1 LKGMHLT
8 LDVWRHHRD
17 TVMWKMPP
25 SEWDDDEDSLL
36 PDSAP
41 LELDPALRL
50 AADLHCL
57 AQLFSPLT
65 PPTRLVRCTSRLVA
79 IYGFVDASS
88 AGFGSSLELPDGMLF
103 FRHGLWGRDA
113 DSASSNFHELCNLV
127 DSIDEGVQRGEL
139 ANLELFIFTEN
150 TTAEG
155 CYYKGNTD
163 KRRLFAQV
171 LRLRKL
177 EMHASLRLH
186 VIHVTG
192 TRMIHQGTDGLS
204 RGLLTDGVFAS
215 NHMKLHVPLHLP
227 AHHCHPPV
235 LSWVQSWCPQA
246 AIQPLTPAEWY
257 WEGHGLSA
265 CSVQSPQGTYFPSL
279 HPSEWFLWSP
289 PPAAAQAAL
298 EELTASRHKHPGLDH
313 QIFIVPRL
321 FTSQWR
327 WLLYKTADA
336 VFELPAGVCP
346 AWPLPMHEPLVVG
359 LTLHFAICPPFQLRF
374 YPPFLDLVRSLQGLW
389 LHVLG
394 NEGLVL
400 RQLYHSPATLE
411 SLQGGVARKVLH
423 TLP

>member
-1 LKGMHLT
+1 
-8 LDVWRHHRD
+8 
-17 TVMWKMPP
+17 
-25 SEWDDDEDSLL
+25 
-36 PDSAP
+36 
-41 LELDPALRL
+41 
-50 AADLHCL
+50 
-57 AQLFSPLT
+57 
-65 PPTRLVRCTSRLVA
+65 
-79 IYGFVDASS
+79 
-88 AGFGSSLELPDGMLF
+88 
-103 FRHGLWGRDA
+103 
-113 DSASSNFHELCNLV
+113 
-127 DSIDEGVQRGEL
+127 
-139 ANLELFIFTEN
+139 
-150 TTAEG
+150 
-155 CYYKGNTD
+155 
-163 KRRLFAQV
+163 
-171 LRLRKL
+171 
-177 EMHASLRLH
+177 
-186 VIHVTG
+186 
-192 TRMIHQGTDGLS
+192 
-204 RGLLTDGVFAS
+204 VFAS